1 MKNRFSHIFLLLTF
15 LVTMICFV
23 TIAVSLIS
31 KVDWDNGAFSKDTT
45 GNIGDFL
52 SGTLGVLLS
61 FVSFLLMWKTFATQY
76 RQFERQNELQN
87 QASFETTYFNLLLS
101 LDQVRKEAVIKLE
114 EESKCCSIFK
124 WYQFF
129 IMTANTSKDDMI
141 IGSNDVQSQVEAT
154 QGVVAKCYEDFID
167 DNGYIGFYFRFV
179 YNTIKF
185 AISYWNNYEVSR
197 KYTDLLCAKLSDE
210 ELALLFYNAISK
222 YGRDQNEWLH
232 FKDILDKYQ
241 IFENLNPDYLIDRS
255 HFRFYPHTDFKFLT
269 RDERKHF
276 LIDHNI
282 IKKYP

>member
-15 LVTMICFV
+15 LVTMISFV

-31 KVDWDNGAFSKDTT
+31 KVDWDNGVFSKDIM

-101 LDQVRKEAVIKLE
+101 LDQVRKEAVIKLG
-114 EESKCCSIFK
+114 EESTCCSIFK
-124 WYQFF
+124 WYHLF

-167 DNGYIGFYFRFV
+167 GNGYIGFYFRFL

-222 YGRDQNEWLH
+222 YGRDQNEYLH
-232 FKDILDKYQ
+232 FKDIMDKYQ
-241 IFENLNPDYLIDRS
+241 VFENLNPDYLIDRS

-269 RDERKHF
+269 RDERVRY
-276 LIDHNI
+276 LICR
-282 IKKYP
+282 

>member
-1 MKNRFSHIFLLLTF
+1 
-15 LVTMICFV
+15 MICFV

-31 KVDWDNGAFSKDTT
+31 QADWDNGAFSKDTT

-124 WYQFF
+124 WYQLF
-129 IMTANTSKDDMI
+129 IMTAYTSKDEMI
-141 IGSNDVQSQVEAT
+141 IGSDDVQSQVEAT

-179 YNTIKF
+179 YNYFVPNCLTKSLHCYSIMPFQSMEGIKMNGY
-185 AISYWNNYEVSR
+185 ILRTYWINT
-197 KYTDLLCAKLSDE
+197 KYLR
-210 ELALLFYNAISK
+210 I
-222 YGRDQNEWLH
+222 
-232 FKDILDKYQ
+232 
-241 IFENLNPDYLIDRS
+241 
-255 HFRFYPHTDFKFLT
+255 
-269 RDERKHF
+269 
-276 LIDHNI
+276 
-282 IKKYP
+282 